1 MITKEYFCTP
11 DGAVSI
17 RVGERMRNLSADDT
31 DIINELLYKVEQ
43 DYPKAYAALEAE
55 YGGQKYA
62 RWRMFRR
69 FVCCNFGAFDH
80 IEDVDAENTF
90 HFEKV
95 PCPLRGECK
104 HECVICMP
112 EFSTTLSAREYEILA
127 LIMEGLTDLQI
138 ADRICRSV
146 DTVKNHRK
154 NIRRKLAVHSNL
166 ELIEKI
172 RKNNLV

>member
-17 RVGERMRNLSADDT
+17 RVGERMRTLTADDS

-43 DYPKAYAALEAE
+43 DYPKAYAALESE
-55 YGGQKYA
+55 YSGQAHA
-62 RWRMFRR
+62 RWRMFHR
-69 FVCCNFGAFDH
+69 FVRCNFGVFDH
-80 IEDVDAENTF
+80 VDDVDTDNTF

-95 PCPLRGECK
+95 ACPMRGECK
-104 HECVICMP
+104 NECVICMP

-127 LIMEGLTDLQI
+127 LIVEGLNDVQI
-138 ADRICRSV
+138 ADRIFRSV

-154 NIRRKLAVHSNL
+154 NIRRKLNVHSNT
-166 ELIEKI
+166 ELIETA
-172 RKNNLV
+172 RKNNLI